1 MGDPI
6 PVSYSMLP
14 GAIFFP
20 SPAEFLK
27 YYLSGK
33 NNCNTEP
40 AEGFGFIKDLDLYDY
55 QPSELPEMTC
65 YRYENQKTHWLF
77 YTAKGVKE
85 SEDGR
90 RIAKSGY
97 WKRVGGTVDVTDDG
111 GLEVL
116 GTITEFR
123 FYLGPSP
130 ALRTEWLMHE
140 YALLQDLRAS
150 FVLCRVFVQSSVGNS
165 FSKKIFTIAEG
176 VSEVRH
182 IGIQHDGLLLPNLVD
197 AKVQVDNSIDGKSD
211 ASGYP
216 SKLNSELDDPAITGP
231 VSASSFELLSGIPR
245 RELVSSQPTPQELS
259 LPNLQLL
266 SQPTLQMS
274 SQLTP
279 GLLSSIVEE
288 DFMELDDLMQ

>member
-20 SPAEFLK
+20 SPPELLK

-40 AEGFGFIKDLDLYDY
+40 AEGYGFIKELDFYNC
-55 QPSELPEMTC
+55 QPSELPDVTC
-65 YRYENQKTHWLF
+65 YRYGNQKTHWLF
-77 YTAKGVKE
+77 YTAKGVEE
-85 SEDGR
+85 SEDGE

-111 GLEVL
+111 SLEVL
-116 GTITEFR
+116 GTRAEFR

-130 ALRTEWLMHE
+130 TEWLMQE

-150 FVLCRVFVQSSVGNS
+150 FVLCRVFVQSGAGNS
-165 FSKKIFTIAEG
+165 FSKKILTIAKES

-182 IGIQHDGLLLPNLVD
+182 IGIQHDGFLLPNLVD

-211 ASGYP
+211 GSGYP

-231 VSASSFELLSGIPR
+231 VSASSFELLSGILH
-245 RELVSSQPTPQELS
+245 RELVSSQPIPQMLS
-259 LPNLQLL
+259 LPTLQVS
-266 SQPTLQMS
+266 SQPTLQVS

-279 GLLSSIVEE
+279 ELLSSIVEE